1 VVEGGSGLD
10 RQALSKK
17 ICLACDRQ
25 FTGQEGSCPMDGTV
39 LVPLKE
45 NNFIGSTL
53 ADRYLIQSLI
63 GQGGM
68 GLVFLAKHTM
78 MDRTVAIKMLHQEL
92 LNDPLS
98 VKRFQQEAK
107 AASCLNHPNIITLHD
122 FGITPQGQ
130 PFLCMEYLQG
140 TPLQDLLKRYGP
152 MDPPRAV
159 RIFGQVCDALHHAH
173 NQGIVHRDLKPSNI
187 LLVTHE
193 CDPEFVKVV
202 DFGLAK
208 LMPWSGKESQHL
220 TKTGEVFG
228 SPIYMSP
235 EQCMGKQLD
244 PRSDIYSLG
253 VTLYEALTGKPP
265 FRGQN
270 SIQTAS
276 KHMSELPPTFGAVRP
291 DLTLPPGLEAVVFRS
306 LEKDPGK
313 RYNTMAEMKEAM
325 EKALGAE
332 HLIDEPESLTSSRA
346 GVRAV
351 TPSSIARSTA
361 ETTVQKPRP
370 AVNSDA
376 GNVYKP
382 YHIAIA
388 FGVVALLGAG
398 AGMAWMNSQKSATLA
413 PVDTQGTIY
422 YLEKNPE
429 RRLHLHSNKGT
440 LLKLTFTQ
448 LPNEAGLYPEREQC
462 NGTVVQLT
470 YDPPTEAG
478 ELGTITQIKREGGQ
492 SQEMDA
498 SNVVR
503 GFFSSLAN
511 LNEPDTKLLTG
522 GVKIDKAI
530 FNRDNFQSTWLSQNL
545 PSIRDPEFTKA
556 LSERKLSPPS
566 NAFKVASI
574 DDKQAVIYADSALI
588 FQNAPTPYWKIEL
601 QKVKDDWK
609 ISALVPATATEWEAY

>member
-1 VVEGGSGLD
+1 
-10 RQALSKK
+10 
-17 ICLACDRQ
+17 
-25 FTGQEGSCPMDGTV
+25 MDGTV

-78 MDRTVAIKMLHQEL
+78 MERTVAIKMLHQEL

-193 CDPEFVKVV
+193 GDPEFVKVV

-253 VTLYEALTGKPP
+253 VTLFEALTGKPP

-306 LEKDPGK
+306 LEKDPAK
-313 RYNTMAEMKEAM
+313 RYTTMAEMKEAM
-325 EKALGAE
+325 ERALGADHPIE
-332 HLIDEPESLTSSRA
+332 EPESLTSSRA

-351 TPSSIARSTA
+351 TSPIARATA
-361 ETTVQKPRP
+361 ETTVQKAKPT
-370 AVNSDA
+370 VNADA
-376 GNVYKP
+376 GNRYKG
-382 YHIAIA
+382 YQIAIA

-398 AGMAWMNSQKSATLA
+398 AGMAWMNSQKAPASA
-413 PVDTQGTIY
+413 PIDTQGTIY
-422 YLEKNPE
+422 YLENNPQH
-429 RRLHLHSNKGT
+429 RLHLHTNKGD

-448 LPNEAGLYPEREQC
+448 LPSEASLNTDREQC

-470 YDPPTEAG
+470 YDPPAESD
-478 ELGTITQIKREGGQ
+478 ELGMITELKVQDGPQTPEK
-492 SQEMDA
+492 SV

-503 GFFSSLAN
+503 TFFLALAN
-511 LNEPDTKLLTG
+511 NEPDALAMTDSIN
-522 GVKIDKAI
+522 IDKKM
-530 FNRDNFQSTWLSQNL
+530 FNKDNFQPSWLNQQTFSTSDEKDLS
-545 PSIRDPEFTKA
+545 TK
-556 LSERKLSPPS
+556 LTNPKEKPPS
-566 NAFKVASI
+566 STFKLASI
-574 DDKQAVIYADSALI
+574 DDKEAVIYADNALI
-588 FQNAPTPYWKIEL
+588 LKTTEPAYWKIEL
-601 QKVKDDWK
+601 KNLKDQWK
-609 ISALVPATATEWEAY
+609 ISALEPATAADWEKY